1 MDSPPHAPPSQHEEE
16 GQQVGGAAEGAA
28 HVLKL
33 DPDWSA
39 ERDISDT
46 GAFARQ
52 AELDLYLD
60 GIRKAG
66 LPVCASL
73 RALEQRPE
81 MKRLPI
87 CEQARSAL

>member
-1 MDSPPHAPPSQHEEE
+1 VNAE
-16 GQQVGGAAEGAA
+16 AAEGTAN
-28 HVLKL
+28 VLKL

-60 GIRKAG
+60 RIRKAG
-66 LPVCASL
+66 LPSAH
-73 RALEQRPE
+73 QRQ
-81 MKRLPI
+81 RYSNG
-87 CEQARSAL
+87 RR